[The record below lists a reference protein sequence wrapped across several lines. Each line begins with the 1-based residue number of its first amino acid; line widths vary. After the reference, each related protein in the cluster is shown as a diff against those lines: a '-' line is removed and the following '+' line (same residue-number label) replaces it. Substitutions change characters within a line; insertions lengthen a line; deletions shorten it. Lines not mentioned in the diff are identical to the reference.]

1 VSTARQGGA
10 DPEEFARLQAQI
22 DGHFGAETQA
32 LALAWTFPYAVQCN
46 SITAAVTL
54 GYDPSVCSHM
64 CAPSRA
70 SPYFNSASAR
80 PYTDLKLRPSML
92 LAAKSIALAKDLIER
107 GVASDHTLGLRGAPP
122 VHAYFL
128 VTSDKIRSVRA
139 PLFPP
144 PGFASRVGLDIHV
157 EKRTRSS
164 MSSAC

>member
-1 VSTARQGGA
+1 
-10 DPEEFARLQAQI
+10 
-22 DGHFGAETQA
+22 
-32 LALAWTFPYAVQCN
+32 VQCN

-64 CAPSRA
+64 CAPSRGVA
-70 SPYFNSASAR
+70 VLQQRERTALHRSE
-80 PYTDLKLRPSML
+80 
-92 LAAKSIALAKDLIER
+92 AAALDAAGRQEHRWAKDLIER

-122 VHAYFL
+122 C
-128 VTSDKIRSVRA
+128 TPISSSPPIKIRSVRA

-157 EKRTRSS
+157 EKRTDASS